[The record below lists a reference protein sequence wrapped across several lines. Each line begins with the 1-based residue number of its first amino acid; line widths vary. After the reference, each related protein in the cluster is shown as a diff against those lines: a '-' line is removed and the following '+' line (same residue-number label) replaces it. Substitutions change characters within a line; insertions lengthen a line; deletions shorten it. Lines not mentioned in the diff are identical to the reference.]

1 MNATTLALPSWTAD
15 IQHYSQKVMFYTP
28 IVWRSFQRNIAPV
41 LVESVKGLSLHWFES
56 ECYWRQRILNLA
68 GITHNPLTEAV
79 SAAIAELTSAEA
91 QATYRRINH
100 IIRETATDALV
111 IGLCGV
117 VAIVSGI
124 EFGQKVYRQVKTAY
138 AWVDAKLNPVGPGPM
153 ILPTVEMAIAPHQ
166 ESTLQQEPLADI
178 QALIAEDEEYERQFM
193 AKLERL
199 DDVKDCAD
207 EIQPQTEN
215 NLWDG
220 EVDYEPVEFSP
231 SSEFVP
237 MSDSVPALAPVCV
250 PVIAEIANP
259 EPHDIH
265 QEVEERLR
273 EIHAIAPTEDPA
285 PKVEAPAEDLASAL
299 HVPGA
304 EGTPKRT
311 RGRKPKQNEGEA
323 EAKAS
328 ASKCKGRTASKK

>member
-166 ESTLQQEPLADI
+166 ESTLQQEPLGDI

-193 AKLERL
+193 ARLERL
-199 DDVKDCAD
+199 DTDALATVQD
-207 EIQPQTEN
+207 EAAIVQTEIVQPN
-215 NLWDG
+215 SSG
-220 EVDYEPVEFSP
+220 EN
-231 SSEFVP
+231 
-237 MSDSVPALAPVCV
+237 V
-250 PVIAEIANP
+250 PVIGPIVNP
-259 EPHDIH
+259 EPHAIH
-265 QEVEERLR
+265 QEIEERLR
-273 EIHAIAPTEDPA
+273 EIPAIALTKDIT
-285 PKVEAPAEDLASAL
+285 VDAPAEDIASAL

-304 EGTPKRT
+304 EGTPKRNAS
-311 RGRKPKQNEGEA
+311 RKKPKSNEGDA
-323 EAKAS
+323 EATPS
-328 ASKCKGRTASKK
+328 APKRRRAAAKK